1 MAAPTAGRH
10 DGAMRRLTSSFLAA
24 ACGCAAAASA
34 QSPGAEPAFV
44 GAAAGPGVAAPALWS
59 DRPAATFVAA
69 YPLGDG
75 RMGAS
80 WFGGVGRD
88 TVVLNEQTMW
98 SGSPQD
104 ADRQDAKANLPAI
117 TALLRAGKHA
127 EAERLVNAT
136 FTCAG
141 KGSGFGGGKD
151 APFGCYQTLGEL
163 QVTVLGPD
171 GSPLGGEV
179 RDYQRALAFEG
190 DEAEQRVAFTDR
202 FGRAHDRRLRVDGGV
217 LLQLRAGG
225 QPLDLD
231 VTLVRAERATA
242 TGDGNARVV
251 LRGALADGLGGDG
264 VRFCAALEAQCEGGA
279 VARDGAV
286 LRVRGARTVW
296 LGVGAMTDFGGLGK
310 PRLPADRFA
319 QVAPAVPP
327 AALVFAPPSL
337 LSPPSLQLDLGGH
350 AQRKRTTLERM
361 VALAKGGDDPDLF
374 ATYLRFADHLL
385 RGSSREGGLPANLQ
399 GLWAPETQT
408 PWNGD
413 YHLNINVQMNYW
425 AALPTGRFSEHLPLL
440 DLVES
445 LVTPGSRTARAYYG
459 APGWVAHTITN
470 VWGFTSPGEQASWGS
485 SNTCSGWLCR
495 HLAEHFA
502 FTQDPEVLV
511 RVYPTLR
518 EAARFYRAILVPLA
532 EGGPL
537 VTPVSNSPENAF
549 RTADGQV
556 ASVCMGPTI
565 DQQIVR
571 ELFGN
576 VVELA
581 TLLDVDREF
590 VADLRDARA
599 RLLPHRIGK
608 HGQLQEW
615 PDDHGEPEPRHRHV
629 SHLYGLYPGD
639 QITPFGTPELA
650 AAARVTLDR
659 RGDDGTGWSL
669 AHKAC
674 FWARLHDG
682 DRALAVL
689 RKLLRPVG
697 VPGFEGGHGGSYAS
711 LLCAHPPFQIDGN
724 FGGAAAI
731 CELLLQ
737 SHRERDGED
746 FTIHLLPALPTAWPQ
761 GEVGG
766 LRARG
771 NVEVAQMAWRDGAL
785 QSATLVNHNA
795 RPRTLR
801 LRCRAPVTITRDG
814 VEVAQRAGGDGVALV
829 DAPAAAVLVVER
841 RR

>member
-1 MAAPTAGRH
+1 
-10 DGAMRRLTSSFLAA
+10 MRRLTSSFLAA

-141 KGSGFGGGKD
+141 MGSGFGGGKN

-163 QVTVLGPD
+163 QLTVLGPD
-171 GSPLGGEV
+171 GVPLGGEV
-179 RDYQRALAFEG
+179 RDYQRVLAFEG

-296 LGVGAMTDFGGLGK
+296 LGVGAMTDFGGLGR
-310 PRLPADRFA
+310 PRLPRERFE
-319 QVAPAVPP
+319 QVAPAIPP
-327 AALVFAPPSL
+327 AALVFAPSAL
-337 LSPPSLQLDLGGH
+337 PPEPALQLDLGGH
-350 AQRKRTTLERM
+350 AARKRTTRERM
-361 VALAKGGDDPDLF
+361 VALARGGDDPDLI
-374 ATYLRFADHLL
+374 ATYLRLADHLL

-399 GLWAPETQT
+399 GLWAGELQT

-425 AALPTGRFSEHLPLL
+425 AALPTGRFGEHLPLL
-440 DLVES
+440 DLVDS
-445 LVTPGSRTARAYYG
+445 LQAPGGRTAQAYYG

-470 VWGFTSPGEQASWGS
+470 VWGFTSPGEHASWGS
-485 SNTCSGWLCR
+485 ANTCGGWLCR
-495 HLAEHFA
+495 HLAEHWA
-502 FTQDPEVLV
+502 FTQDPEILV
-511 RVYPTLR
+511 RAYKTMK
-518 EAARFYRAILVPLA
+518 EAARFYRAILVEA
-532 EGGPL
+532 GPEKHL

-576 VVELA
+576 VVDMA
-581 TLLDVDREF
+581 ALLDVDRDF
-590 VADLRDARA
+590 AADLRAARA
-599 RLLPHRIGK
+599 RLLPHRIGR

-615 PDDHGEPEPRHRHV
+615 MADHDEPEPRHRHV

-650 AAARVTLDR
+650 AAARVTLER

-689 RKLLRPVG
+689 KKLLRPVG

-731 CELLLQ
+731 CEMLLQ

-746 FTIHLLPALPTAWPQ
+746 FTIHLLPALPAAWPQ
-761 GEVGG
+761 GEVRG

-771 NVEVAQMAWRDGAL
+771 NVEVQQLAWRDGAL
-785 QSATLVNHNA
+785 QSATLVHHNT

-801 LRCRAPVTITRDG
+801 LRCRPAVAVTRDG
-814 VEVAQRAGGDGVALV
+814 VELAQRDAGGGVVLV
-829 DAPAAAVLVVER
+829 DAPAGATLVVAR
-841 RR
+841 RG